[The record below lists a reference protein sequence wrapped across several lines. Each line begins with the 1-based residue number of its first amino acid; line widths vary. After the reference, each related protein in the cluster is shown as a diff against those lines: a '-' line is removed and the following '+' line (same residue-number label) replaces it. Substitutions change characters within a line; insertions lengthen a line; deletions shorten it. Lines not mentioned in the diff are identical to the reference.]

1 MAQEG
6 FDEVVDVLVVGSGA
20 AGCAAGASAKRHGA
34 KKVVICEASQK
45 MVGGTTKLAG
55 GGWLWCPNNPFL
67 KKLGVRQDTEE
78 LKQLLVDLA
87 YPNQQAVDPIDLEL
101 IHSFAEEWPTV
112 LEQIMSEDV
121 MKLRVVDV
129 REEEDGKRVKAL
141 LLAKLAKHGESMRK
155 QGITMQNLD
164 ELAALMPSYCAEHE
178 LDLCP
183 SGKVLS
189 PDGSTTSLQLEKSAK
204 RLGCEIRMDARVV
217 DLIFDSARAVVIGAV
232 VASGKGVLKRIRA
245 TGGVVFGSGGFAQN
259 AQHLNKYFAQGNANQ
274 VPFGSCAARTNVG
287 DLVTLA
293 EKYDIPLGNM
303 ETGWVKQCV
312 LPFKFPQRLGVF
324 FMNGDS
330 YFVCDRSGRRFACD
344 KDFYQQR
351 GMQMK
356 DHAEER
362 RCVFF
367 IFDQRAW
374 SKFEGPI
381 KSLGSAYPNLEGN
394 DDAVVQ
400 GANAHELTANLTGLL
415 AKVAPGFELAKN
427 FAVNLDQQIDR
438 FNHMA
443 EQGKDT
449 EFGRG
454 DNTAQYCWSITRA
467 KDNALPNKTMFPV
480 DKSQL
485 RAVVLGLSLL
495 DTKGGPN
502 IDRKGRV
509 LDKHN
514 KPLAGLYGA
523 GNAVRSATRNS
534 YPASGV
540 TLSNAVFFGWNAG
553 KDAAERSMSGGASL

>member
-1 MAQEG
+1 MEQQ

-34 KKVVICEASQK
+34 KKVIICEASQK

-87 YPNQQAVDPIDLEL
+87 YPNQETADPIDLEL
-101 IHSFAEEWPTV
+101 INSFAEEWPTV
-112 LEQIMSEDV
+112 LEQIMNEDV
-121 MKLRVVDV
+121 MKLRMVDV

-164 ELAALMPSYCAEHE
+164 QLAELMPSYCAEHE

-204 RLGCEIRMDARVV
+204 RLGCEIRMGARVV
-217 DLIFDSARAVVIGAV
+217 DLIFDPTGLVVIGAV
-232 VASGKGVLKRIRA
+232 IASGKGIMTRIRA

-259 AQHLNKYFAQGNANQ
+259 SQYLNKYFAQGNTNQ

-356 DHAEER
+356 DHSEER

-374 SKFEGPI
+374 DKFEGPV

-400 GANAHELTANLTGLL
+400 GTNAQELTTNLAGLL

-443 EQGKDT
+443 KQGKDT

-467 KDNALPNKTMFPV
+467 KDNSLPNKTMFPV
-480 DKSQL
+480 EKSQL

-502 IDRKGRV
+502 IDRKGRI
-509 LDKHN
+509 LNKQN
-514 KPLAGLYGA
+514 KPLPGLYGA